1 MKNVIDQKKVL
12 TVEGKDEVKFFNA
25 LLKYIGI
32 TGFEIRHVNGKGNF
46 KSKLPALVRSSGFSD
61 VQVLAVIRD
70 ADADASGAFESIKNI
85 LKKEGLNP
93 PSQMNQFSNGKPT
106 IGIFIMPG
114 NSDTGMLENL
124 CLKTVKN
131 DPAMECVKAFIN
143 CVSKLKEPPH
153 NMPKAEA
160 QAFLAAMP
168 KIANSVGLGAQKGY
182 WNFDSNE
189 IADLKSFIN
198 TLR

>member
-1 MKNVIDQKKVL
+1 MGDIIRQKKVL
-12 TVEGKDEVKFFNA
+12 SVEGKDEVNFFDA

-32 TGFEIRHVNGKGNF
+32 TDFEIRHVGGKENF
-46 KSKLPALVRSSGFSD
+46 KNKLPALVKMTGFSD

-70 ADADASGAFESIKNI
+70 ADADASKAFQSIRNI

-93 PSQMNQFSNGKPT
+93 PSQINQFSNGKLK

-124 CLKTVKN
+124 CLKTVEN
-131 DPAMECVKAFIN
+131 HPAMECVKVFID
-143 CVSKLKEPPH
+143 CVSKLEKTPH
-153 NMPKAEA
+153 NMPKAKA

-168 KIANSVGLGAQKGY
+168 KIANCVGIGAQKGY

-189 IADLKSFIN
+189 IADLRSFIDN
-198 TLR
+198 LR